1 MSKNRNWLKTLAAL
15 GVLAV
20 SGLIAVIVGLVM
32 YVNAGAAPLH
42 PQPQSA
48 PSATQSDPSPRWSEA
63 VDGSRQVMRAALAEQ
78 NLPGLSVAVGV
89 DGDIAWAEGF
99 GWADLKSRRRVTPTT
114 RFRVGTAST
123 MLTSAGVGILLEQ
136 GRLALDDEIQTHV
149 PQFPKKPWP
158 VTLQQV
164 MEHAAGIGTDA
175 EGDAP
180 LSHQHC
186 ERPVEAVPQFADAAL
201 LFEPGTQHRQS
212 NYGWILVSAAVE
224 AAAGQPFLTFMREQ
238 VFRPLGMND
247 TGAESATE
255 ENPEDIGGPGEDPPP
270 FTAIRELILEPLGI
284 VSPRARPATDPATF
298 YVPGWG
304 PHPDFRHGLHV
315 RHPRNLS
322 CYAGAKAFYSTPS
335 DLVRL
340 GLAIDRGTLL
350 QPNTVQLLQAP
361 QQLTGELLGAKVVSV
376 MTVPERG
383 IVVAVASNI
392 STADTSALA
401 QKISDAF
408 ASARQ

>member
-1 MSKNRNWLKTLAAL
+1 MSKNRNWFKTLAAL

-32 YVNAGAAPLH
+32 YVNAMAAPLH

-48 PSATQSDPSPRWSEA
+48 PSVTQPDPSPQWAEA
-63 VDGSRQVMRAALAEQ
+63 VDRSRQVVRAALTEQ

-99 GWADLKSRRRVTPTT
+99 GWADLKASRRVTPAT
-114 RFRVGTAST
+114 RFRIGTAST
-123 MLTSAGVGILLEQ
+123 MLTSAGVGVLLDD
-136 GRLALDDEIQTHV
+136 GRLTLDDEIQAHV

-158 VTLQQV
+158 VTLRQV
-164 MEHAAGIGTDA
+164 MGHAGGIGTDI

-180 LSHQHC
+180 LSGQHC
-186 ERPVEAVPQFADAAL
+186 ERPVEALPRFADAAL
-201 LFEPGTQHRQS
+201 LFEPGTQSRQS

-255 ENPEDIGGPGEDPPP
+255 ENPDDVGGPGEDAPPLR
-270 FTAIRELILEPLGI
+270 AIRELILEPLGI
-284 VSPRARPATDPATF
+284 VGVRTRPATEPAPF
-298 YVPGWG
+298 YVPGLG
-304 PHPDFRHGLHV
+304 PEPVFRHGVHV

-322 CYAGAKAFYSTPS
+322 CYAGAKAFFSTPS

-340 GLAIDRGTLL
+340 GLALNSGKLL
-350 QPNTVQLLQAP
+350 QPATAQSLQTP

-376 MTVPERG
+376 MTVRDGG
-383 IVVAVASNI
+383 IVVAVTSNI
-392 STADTSALA
+392 ADADTATLA
-401 QKISDAF
+401 SKVAEAF
-408 ASARQ
+408 ASTR